1 MLETCESLWYRLTA
15 KLSTIPAEV
24 NACAVKGDLQTDKS
38 DSPRKKQGGEEIAA
52 ASLTLLTAFPY
63 GSIHGFMCTPC
74 MIEDSIR
81 SQIKSHSA

>member
-1 MLETCESLWYRLTA
+1 MLETRESLWYRLTA

-24 NACAVKGDLQTDKS
+24 SACAVKGDFEVQSDKS

-52 ASLTLLTAFPY
+52 ASLTLLTASPS

-74 MIEDSIR
+74 VIEDSI
-81 SQIKSHSA
+81 